1 MKRYFLQCIAL
12 SCLLV
17 TGSHALAQ
25 LKIEV
30 TGVGSDQIPISVAN
44 FVGDSPGDQ
53 SLSAIIR
60 ADLARSGLFRII
72 DSNEVIPENATL
84 DSATWRSRGVDAVV
98 SGVVYRG
105 TDGRIEIRYRLRD
118 TTKSGDVS
126 QLTIKI
132 PSRFSRKAAHQVADD
147 VFQALTGLRGIFATR
162 IAYVSKSGGEFRLEI
177 ADADGENQIAVLRSP
192 EPIISP
198 SWSPDGKKLAY
209 VSFESKKPIIYVQ
222 ELDTGRRIPVANY
235 KGNNSAPTWSPDGQK
250 LAFARSLEELTQIF
264 LVNADGSD
272 IKRLTRS
279 SGIDTEPCFSPDGQ
293 TIYFTSDRGGSPQIY
308 RMSIDGTDVRRV
320 TPAGSDYSI
329 SPSISAD
336 GRMLAYVSRRGRNY
350 QLYSLDLVTGVERPL
365 SMAANDESPSFA
377 PNGRYIVYSSNS
389 GGRGALTVVSIE
401 GNTRY
406 SLSSK
411 ASNIREPAWG
421 PFTK

>member
-1 MKRYFLQCIAL
+1 MKRYFLQFIAL
-12 SCLLV
+12 TFLLA
-17 TGSHALAQ
+17 TGSYVLAQ

-30 TGVGSDQIPISVAN
+30 TGVGSDQIPINVAN

-72 DSNEVIPENATL
+72 DSNEVIAENATL
-84 DSATWRSRGVDAVV
+84 DSAVWKSRGVDAVV
-98 SGVVYRG
+98 TGVVYRG

-118 TTKSGDVS
+118 TTKSGDIS
-126 QLTIKI
+126 QLAVKI
-132 PSRFSRKAAHQVADD
+132 PSGFSRKAAHQVADD
-147 VFQALTGLRGIFATR
+147 IFQALTGLRGIFATR

-222 ELDTGRRIPVANY
+222 ELDTGRRIPVVNY
-235 KGNNSAPTWSPDGQK
+235 KGNNSAPAWSPDGQK
-250 LAFARSLEELTQIF
+250 LAVALSLDELTQIF
-264 LVNADGSD
+264 LVSADGSD
-272 IKRLTRS
+272 KRLTKS

-293 TIYFTSDRGGSPQIY
+293 TIYFTSDRGGGPQIY

-336 GRMLAYVSRRGRNY
+336 GRMLAYVSRRGKNY
-350 QLYSLDLVTGVERPL
+350 QLHSLDLVTGLERPL
-365 SMAANDESPSFA
+365 STAANDESPSFA

-389 GGRGALTVVSIE
+389 GGRGALTVVSVE

-406 SLSSK
+406 SLSAK